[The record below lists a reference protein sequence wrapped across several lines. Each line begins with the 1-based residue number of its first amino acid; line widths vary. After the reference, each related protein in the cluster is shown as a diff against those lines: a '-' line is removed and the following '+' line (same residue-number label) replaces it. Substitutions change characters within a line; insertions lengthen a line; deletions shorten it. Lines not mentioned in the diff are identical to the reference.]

1 MRKKLSGSVRIFYP
15 ASDRAEVLRILRE
28 RLGRV
33 ELKLPLVKVVLFGSY
48 AKGNYTVA
56 SDVDLLVIYRGA
68 PRPDA
73 YALVKR
79 ALAIPRLE
87 PHPYTE
93 AEYEAVR
100 ATVDRMVR
108 GGVTIFP
115 QTPHPDPLPRGERG

>member
-1 MRKKLSGSVRIFYP
+1 MRKTSSSSVRIFYP
-15 ASDRAEVLRILRE
+15 VSDRAEVLRILRE
-28 RLGRV
+28 RLDRL
-33 ELKLPLVKVVLFGSY
+33 EPNLPLAKVVLFGSF

-87 PHPYTE
+87 PHLYTE
-93 AEYEAVR
+93 AEYETVR
-100 ATVDRMVR
+100 PTVDRMVR
-108 GGVTIFP
+108 GGVT
-115 QTPHPDPLPRGERG
+115 LRG